1 MTGRGGRRTSRGA
14 GSTRPAGEQPGAK
27 APRPPA
33 VIRRSQAVRTWGPG
47 ALLDLPTQS
56 AIMGGLDGWPPPGK
70 LDRIDE
76 PRLSQLLNGLPL
88 YAPPRPPE
96 RDGEPKLGIGA
107 FRFPEWFVVQEPVA
121 GRSDLSRRLVPR
133 ISLEAGARFDGH
145 PVVATRFV
153 MACPRGHIDDVPWRR
168 FVHGGTTGT
177 TGAGPSCRR
186 QLWLDEKGTGGDL
199 SELVVRC
206 ECGARRPLI
215 EAARWEERPL
225 GHCTGRRPWLGGND
239 RETGCTA
246 PARLLNRFASNVYFP
261 QVLSVLSLPQDG
273 SPLAQR
279 VRSPW
284 EVLKKVTSADQ
295 VGDLRG
301 LVDALAD
308 LGAATDAEVFEEI
321 QLAKAPSKPD
331 VSLKADELDALVG
344 APVGS
349 GDGYPGEHPFLA
361 GRLPRDEWHHDAR
374 CDAIE
379 AVVQVHR
386 LREVMAITGF
396 TRIDAPTI
404 DPTTGQY
411 DETATLAPIATN
423 VTWYP
428 AVESRG
434 EGIFVQ
440 LSATAITAWLARPAV
455 VDRLRSLA
463 GAFERWR
470 EDHKTSWDFPGGPY
484 VLLHTLSHLL
494 MQSLAMRCGYPSS
507 ALKERVYVDWERG
520 RYGFLVYTATAD
532 VDGTLGGLVAQAKNI
547 EDHLVAALAEA
558 RLCSNDPVCA
568 LHDPKAS
575 LERRFTHG
583 AACHGCTLVGETSCE
598 TRNEFLDRALVMPVI
613 GLPGTAL
620 FGHGS

>member
-1 MTGRGGRRTSRGA
+1 
-14 GSTRPAGEQPGAK
+14 
-27 APRPPA
+27 
-33 VIRRSQAVRTWGPG
+33 
-47 ALLDLPTQS
+47 
-56 AIMGGLDGWPPPGK
+56 MGGLDGWPPTDK
-70 LDRIDE
+70 LVRIDE
-76 PRLSQLLNGLPL
+76 PRLSQLLKGLPL

-96 RDGEPKLGIGA
+96 RDGDPKLGIGA
-107 FRFPEWFVVQEPVA
+107 FRFPEWFVVQEPA
-121 GRSDLSRRLVPR
+121 EGQSGLSRRLVPR
-133 ISLEAGARFDGH
+133 ISLEARARFDGH

-153 MACPRGHIDDVPWRR
+153 MACPRGHIDDVPWKR
-168 FVHGGTTGT
+168 FVHGGALV
-177 TGAGPSCRR
+177 GAGPTCGR
-186 QLWLDEKGTGGDL
+186 QLWLDEEGTGGDL

-206 ECGARRPLI
+206 DCGARRRLI

-225 GHCTGRRPWLGGND
+225 GHCTGRRPWLSGTD
-239 RETGCTA
+239 REAGCTA
-246 PARLLNRFASNVYFP
+246 PARLLNRFSSNVYFP

-279 VRSPW
+279 VRLHWSDL
-284 EVLKKVTSADQ
+284 ESVTTVEQ
-295 VGDLRG
+295 VRTLRT
-301 LVDALAD
+301 LFARLAD
-308 LGAATDAEVFEEI
+308 LGAATDEEVLEEI
-321 QLAKAPSKPD
+321 QLANAPARPD
-331 VSLKADELDALVG
+331 ASLKDAELDALVG

-404 DPTTGQY
+404 DPTTGEY
-411 DETATLAPIATN
+411 DESATLAPIAGN

-440 LSATAITAWLARPAV
+440 LSATAVSAWLARPAV
-455 VDRLRSLA
+455 VDRLRSLNE
-463 GAFERWR
+463 AFDRWR
-470 EDHKTSWDFPGGPY
+470 EDRKTSWGFPGGPY
-484 VLLHTLSHLL
+484 VLLHTLSHVL

-507 ALKERVYVDWERG
+507 ALKERVYVDPDRG
-520 RYGFLVYTATAD
+520 RYGFLVYTSTAD
-532 VDGTLGGLVAQAKNI
+532 VDGTLGGLVAQATTI
-547 EDHLVAALAEA
+547 EDHLLAALAEG

-568 LHDPKAS
+568 LHDPSAS

-598 TRNEFLDRALVMPVI
+598 TRNEFLDRALVVPVI
-613 GLPGTAL
+613 GLRDAAL
-620 FGHGS
+620 FGLGR

>member
-1 MTGRGGRRTSRGA
+1 MTGRGGRRTSRGS
-14 GSTRPAGEQPGAK
+14 GSPRPAGAK
-27 APRPPA
+27 PPRPPA

-47 ALLDLPTQS
+47 ALLDLPNQS
-56 AIMGGLDGWPPPGK
+56 AIMGGLDGWPTPDK

-76 PRLSQLLNGLPL
+76 PRLSQFLKGLPL

-96 RDGEPKLGIGA
+96 RDGDPRLGIGA
-107 FRFPEWFVVQEPVA
+107 FRFPEWFVVQEPA
-121 GRSDLSRRLVPR
+121 ERQSGLSRRLVPR
-133 ISLEAGARFDGH
+133 VSLEKGSRFEGI

-168 FVHGGTTGT
+168 FAHGGTVA
-177 TGAGPSCRR
+177 GAGPTCGR
-186 QLWLDEKGTGGDL
+186 QLSMDEEGTGGDL

-206 ECGARRPLI
+206 ECGARRRLI

-225 GHCTGRRPWLGGND
+225 GPCTGRRPWLGGND
-239 RETGCTA
+239 REAGCTA

-279 VRSPW
+279 VRSHW

-295 VGDLRG
+295 VGMLRG
-301 LVDALAD
+301 LLDTLAD
-308 LGAATDAEVFEEI
+308 LGAATDAEIYEEI
-321 QLAKAPSKPD
+321 QLAIAPVPSD
-331 VSLKADELDALVG
+331 DSLKDAELDALVG

-349 GDGYPGEHPFLA
+349 GDGYPGEQPFLA
-361 GRLPRDEWHHDAR
+361 GRLPRNEWHRDPR

-386 LREVMAITGF
+386 LREVMAVTGF

-404 DPTTGQY
+404 DPTTGEY
-411 DETATLAPIATN
+411 DESATLAPIAAN

-440 LSATAITAWLARPAV
+440 LSATAIAAWLARPAV
-455 VDRLRSLA
+455 TARLKALH

-470 EDHKTSWDFPGGPY
+470 ADRKATWDFPGGPY

-507 ALKERVYVDWERG
+507 ALKERVYVDPDRG
-520 RYGFLVYTATAD
+520 RYGFLVYTSTAD
-532 VDGTLGGLVAQAKNI
+532 VDGTLGGLVAQAPDI
-547 EDHLVAALAEA
+547 EAHVLAALAEG
-558 RLCSNDPVCA
+558 RLCSNDPTCA
-568 LHDPKAS
+568 LHDPSAS

-613 GLPGTAL
+613 GLRDAAL
-620 FGHGS
+620 FGVGG